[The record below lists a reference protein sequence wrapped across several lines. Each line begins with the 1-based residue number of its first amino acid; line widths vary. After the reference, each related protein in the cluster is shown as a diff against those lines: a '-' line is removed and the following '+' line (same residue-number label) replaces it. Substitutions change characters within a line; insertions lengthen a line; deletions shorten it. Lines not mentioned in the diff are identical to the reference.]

1 LPKLSRWRWPERR
14 WSLTW
19 KREPRK
25 ARGQYIDD
33 AATTTKVKAA
43 LVQDQ
48 SLDGLQIDVET

>member
-1 LPKLSRWRWPERR
+1 VPWLSRWRWPER